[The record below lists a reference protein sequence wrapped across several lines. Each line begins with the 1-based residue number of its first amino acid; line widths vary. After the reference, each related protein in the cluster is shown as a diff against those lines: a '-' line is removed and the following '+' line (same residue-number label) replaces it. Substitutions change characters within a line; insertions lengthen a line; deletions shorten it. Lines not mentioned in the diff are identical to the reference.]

1 MASMSKVKSG
11 VPALTFW
18 FDSTRRVKPSPFIS
32 TVSMPTW
39 MRMSTPPAMVMPM
52 AWFVTVV
59 APMRPLTGAYT
70 TPTWGTI
77 PTPSP
82 KNPPDIASS

>member
-1 MASMSKVKSG
+1 
-11 VPALTFW
+11 
-18 FDSTRRVKPSPFIS
+18 
-32 TVSMPTW
+32 

-59 APMRPLTGAYT
+59 APTRPLTGAYT
-70 TPTWGTI
+70 MPTWGTM

-82 KNPPDIASS
+82 KNPLDIASSWISSSVTTVPVTGA